1 MVSDGEMVSRKKGS
15 EKSGK
20 KGLVFNLDYLNI
32 KHHGKD
38 CENGVWSN
46 DLEMERTEGLEHF
59 KIMAVGGEEGGA
71 DGSGGQGNQ
80 NIMRK
85 AHCFLDLEAMAVLEP
100 CHQLAGL
107 SVIFNGW
114 ADNPVSALKRTDEL
128 I

>member
-1 MVSDGEMVSRKKGS
+1 MPDKKGTGYFSRRKKGRV
-15 EKSGK
+15 
-20 KGLVFNLDYLNI
+20 LNLDYLNI
-32 KHHGKD
+32 KHQGKD
-38 CENGVWSN
+38 WENGVWSN

-59 KIMAVGGEEGGA
+59 KILAVGGENGGP

-85 AHCFLDLEAMAVLEP
+85 THCFSDLETMVALEF
-100 CHQLAGL
+100 CHDISGI